1 VYAYVLDY
9 ELRGILE
16 RATDGVR
23 TTVPL
28 VYCTVDGVGFTLQRE
43 VSANSTWDSRDP
55 ILCGARIDLALES
68 AFVLWVL
75 ITVFLHHWEF
85 LPTRAEGS
93 EFHHQSQ
100 PTSLLCQQRGATRRR
115 NVFGSCRYHQA
126 GNPDGIPLVRRNTY
140 PNIRN
145 IGVRQTL
152 RQQDYHTVL

>member
-1 VYAYVLDY
+1 MYAYVLDY

-68 AFVLWVL
+68 AFVV
-75 ITVFLHHWEF
+75 
-85 LPTRAEGS
+85 GS
-93 EFHHQSQ
+93 HYSIF
-100 PTSLLCQQRGATRRR
+100 TSLGVSTDARGR
-115 NVFGSCRYHQA
+115 
-126 GNPDGIPLVRRNTY
+126 I
-140 PNIRN
+140 
-145 IGVRQTL
+145 
-152 RQQDYHTVL
+152 